1 MPPQNKK
8 QGRDYPL
15 SETPSPA
22 SSLKEYAMPSKKYMN
37 EAQKSAYSKV
47 YTAKSNEIKKSADS
61 QSRRGDSLTKAGYGN
76 KSVATGK
83 TKDGRTMMS
92 VTGKEA
98 KDNAKAMYE
107 ESARIG
113 KYAKSLKK

>member
-1 MPPQNKK
+1 MAK
-8 QGRDYPL
+8 QQLGIKRPL
-15 SETPSPA
+15 
-22 SSLKEYAMPSKKYMN
+22 SSLKEYDKPSKKYMN

-47 YTAKSNEIKKSADS
+47 FTSEANKMKKAADA

-76 KSVATGK
+76 KSVVAGK

-98 KDNAKAMYE
+98 KDNAKYMNK
-107 ESARIG
+107 ESSRIG

>member
-1 MPPQNKK
+1 MPQKNT
-8 QGRDYPL
+8 GRDYPL
-15 SETPSPA
+15 SQTPSPA
-22 SSLKEYAMPSKKYMN
+22 SSLKQYEMPSKKNMS

-47 YTAKSNEIKKSADS
+47 YTSESNKMKKSADA

-98 KDNAKAMYE
+98 KDNAKYMYK